1 MHVTA
6 TSNVSEPA
14 TLSGTGIV
22 NANVTDNDNVGVA
35 GFVSGDVIVWY
46 C

>member
-1 MHVTA
+1 M
-6 TSNVSEPA
+6 SEPA

-22 NANVTDNDNVGVA
+22 KANVTDNDNVGVT
-35 GFVSGDVIVWY
+35 GYVYGDVIVCY